1 MASYSYRG
9 RDKSGELVKGVI
21 EAGSVDAVAHQL
33 GGRGVIPV
41 VIEQQNEAPSL
52 DLTTF
57 FEKKI
62 TIEELIMFSRQM
74 YSLNRA
80 GVVLNSA
87 LQGMAASTKNP
98 RLQRVLSEVETSLN
112 TGVTLSAS
120 LKKHPDVFDELYI
133 NLVQVGE
140 NTGRLDLAFQQ
151 LAQYL
156 ALERDTRRRVMTA
169 IRYPMFVLAAIAVAI
184 VVLNIF
190 VIPVFADLFS
200 KFGADLPLATRVLI
214 ASSNLFIN
222 HWPVLLA
229 ALAIMIFGVRY
240 YVSTEEGATQWD
252 RYKLRLPLIGGI
264 LQRSML
270 SRFGRCFSMM
280 LTAGVPLINALQLCS
295 QAVGNR
301 WLGLKIEGMKA
312 GIQRGESLLR
322 TAKQSE
328 MFTPLVLQMIQVGEE
343 TGQVDELLAE
353 VALFYEEE
361 VDYDLKNLSSYIEP
375 ILIASIAGIVMVLA
389 LGIFLP
395 MWDMFSVM
403 QR

>member
-1 MASYSYRG
+1 MSQFSYRG
-9 RDKSGELVKGVI
+9 RDQAGELVKGTI
-21 EAGSVDAVAHQL
+21 EAASADAVASQL
-33 GGRGVIPV
+33 GGRGVIP
-41 VIEQQNEAPSL
+41 IAIAEQQESKSIEL
-52 DLTTF
+52 GDF

-62 TIEELIMFSRQM
+62 TLEELIMFSRQM
-74 YSLNRA
+74 HSLSRA

-87 LQGMAASTKNP
+87 IRGMAQSTKNP
-98 RLQRVLSEVETSLN
+98 RLERVLSEVEISLN

-120 LKKHPDVFDELYI
+120 LKKHPDVFDELYV

-156 ALERDTRRRVMTA
+156 ALEKGTRRRVMTA
-169 IRYPMFVLAAIAVAI
+169 IRYPMFVFAAIAVAI
-184 VVLNIF
+184 VILNIF

-200 KFGADLPLATRVLI
+200 KFGAELPLATKILI
-214 ASSNLFIN
+214 GSSNLFLN
-222 HWPVLLA
+222 YWPWLLESLVLV
-229 ALAIMIFGVRY
+229 IFGIRY
-240 YVSTEEGATQWD
+240 YLNTDEGATQWD
-252 RYKLRLPLIGGI
+252 KYKLRLPLIGGI
-264 LQRSML
+264 LQRAML
-270 SRFGRCFSMM
+270 ARFGRSFSMM

-301 WLGLKIEGMKA
+301 WLGLKIDGMKS
-312 GIQRGESLLR
+312 GIQRGESLLK
-322 TAKQSE
+322 TSKQSE

-375 ILIASIAGIVMVLA
+375 LLIACIAGIVMVLA

>member
-1 MASYSYRG
+1 MSQFSYRG
-9 RDKSGELVKGVI
+9 RDQAGELVKGTI
-21 EAGSVDAVAHQL
+21 EAASADAVASQL
-33 GGRGVIPV
+33 GGRGVIP
-41 VIEQQNEAPSL
+41 IAIAEQQESKSIEL
-52 DLTTF
+52 GDF

-62 TIEELIMFSRQM
+62 TLEELIMFSRQM
-74 YSLNRA
+74 HSLSRA

-87 LQGMAASTKNP
+87 IRGMAQSTKNP
-98 RLQRVLSEVETSLN
+98 RLERVLSEVEISLN

-120 LKKHPDVFDELYI
+120 LKKHPDVFDELYV

-156 ALERDTRRRVMTA
+156 ALEKDTRRRVMTA
-169 IRYPMFVLAAIAVAI
+169 IRYPMFVFAAIAVAI
-184 VVLNIF
+184 VILNIF

-200 KFGADLPLATRVLI
+200 KFGAELPLATKILI
-214 ASSNLFIN
+214 GSSNLFLN
-222 HWPVLLA
+222 YWPWLLA
-229 ALAIMIFGVRY
+229 SLVLVIFGIRY
-240 YVSTEEGATQWD
+240 YLNTDEGATQWD
-252 RYKLRLPLIGGI
+252 KYKLRLPLIGGI
-264 LQRSML
+264 LQRAML
-270 SRFGRCFSMM
+270 ARFGRSFSMM

-301 WLGLKIEGMKA
+301 WLGLKIDGMKS
-312 GIQRGESLLR
+312 GIQRGESLLK
-322 TAKQSE
+322 TSKQSE

-375 ILIASIAGIVMVLA
+375 LLIACIAGIVMVLA